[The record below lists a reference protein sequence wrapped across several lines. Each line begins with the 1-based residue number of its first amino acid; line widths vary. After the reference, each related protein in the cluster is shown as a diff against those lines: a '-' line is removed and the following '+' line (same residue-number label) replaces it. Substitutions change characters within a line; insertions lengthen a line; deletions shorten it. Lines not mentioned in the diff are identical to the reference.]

1 MTERAY
7 SIWHPVLSN
16 TIPISF
22 IRKNELFIDDD
33 GQMARF
39 SQIKTAN
46 VTRHPPHISAL
57 FADAST
63 FLNVVHYDAVAKHR
77 NSWS

>member
-46 VTRHPPHISAL
+46 VTRHPPQQSIEIRGHKEPYVTSRT
-57 FADAST
+57 SRY
-63 FLNVVHYDAVAKHR
+63 HYLLP
-77 NSWS
+77 SQ